1 MGTKSFLPASPIS
14 NAMETVVANLG
25 IDVAKKKFDV
35 ALLKNE
41 KYKSKSFDNKASGFI
56 ALLAWMKQREPGE
69 IHVCLEATGGYG
81 DQLAKFLFENGY
93 TVSVV
98 NPSRVKAFGEAEL
111 LRNKND
117 KIDAKL
123 LARFCNKMK
132 PAAWQPDP
140 PEIEHLR
147 MLGRRRDVLIA
158 MRTQETNRLGNPD
171 KSVNESIEKVIAFL
185 NQEIEQITQSI
196 KDHINSNDDLKK
208 KRDLLDSI
216 KGVGDVVI
224 EAILSETNGFARFDR
239 IEQVVA
245 YMGLS
250 PKEKTSGSSVK
261 GKSLLCKIGS
271 ARLRKV
277 LYMPALSATRSNP
290 FVRDLYLRLTAKSKN
305 GMVVACACM
314 KKLVH
319 IMFGVLKSGKPFDP
333 AYGKTS

>member
-1 MGTKSFLPASPIS
+1 M
-14 NAMETVVANLG
+14 ANLG
-25 IDVAKKKFDV
+25 IDVAKNKFDV

-41 KYKSKSFDNKASGFI
+41 KYKTKSSFDNKPAGFI
-56 ALLAWMKQREPGE
+56 ALLAWMKQREQGE
-69 IHVCLEATGGYG
+69 IRICLEATGAYG

-93 TVSVV
+93 TVSIV

-123 LARFCNKMK
+123 LARFCEKMK
-132 PAAWQPDP
+132 PTAWQPDP

-147 MLGRRRDVLIA
+147 MLGRRRDVLIS
-158 MRTQETNRLGNPD
+158 MRTQEMNRLGNPD
-171 KSVNESIEKVIAFL
+171 ESVNKSIEKVVAFL
-185 NQEIEQITQSI
+185 NQEIEQITQGI
-196 KDHINSNDDLKK
+196 KDHINGNDDLKK
-208 KRDLLDSI
+208 KRDLLNSI

-224 EAILSETNGFARFDR
+224 EAILSETNGFARFER

-250 PKEKTSGSSVK
+250 PKERTSGTSIKKRPS
-261 GKSLLCKIGS
+261 LCKIGS
-271 ARLRKV
+271 ARLRKA
-277 LYMPALSATRSNP
+277 LYMPALSAIKCNP
-290 FVRDLYLRLTAKSKN
+290 FVRALYQRLTAKAKN

-319 IMFGVLKSGKPFDP
+319 IMFGVLKTGKPFDP
-333 AYGKTS
+333 SYA

>member
-1 MGTKSFLPASPIS
+1 
-14 NAMETVVANLG
+14 METVVANLG
-25 IDVAKKKFDV
+25 IDVSKKKFDV
-35 ALLKNE
+35 ALLRVE
-41 KYKSKSFDNKASGFI
+41 KYKSKSFDNNPSGFI
-56 ALLAWMKQREPGE
+56 ALLAWMKLREPGE
-69 IHVCLEATGGYG
+69 IHVCMEATGAYG

-123 LARFCNKMK
+123 LARFCEKMK
-132 PAAWQPDP
+132 PTAWQPDP
-140 PEIEHLR
+140 PEVEHLR

-158 MRTQETNRLGNPD
+158 MRTQEKNRLGNPD
-171 KSVNESIEKVIAFL
+171 ESVNKSIEKVIVFL
-185 NQEIEQITQSI
+185 NQEIQQITLSI
-196 KDHINSNDDLKK
+196 KDHINGNDDLKR

-224 EAILSETNGFARFDR
+224 EAILSETNGFARFER

-261 GKSLLCKIGS
+261 GKPSLCKVGS
-271 ARLRKV
+271 ARLRKL
-277 LYMPALSATRSNP
+277 LYMPALSAIKCNP
-290 FVRDLYLRLTAKSKN
+290 FVRALYQRLTAKSKN

-319 IMFGVLKSGKPFDP
+319 IMFGVLKNGKPFDP
-333 AYGKTS
+333 SYAQTS

>member
-1 MGTKSFLPASPIS
+1 M
-14 NAMETVVANLG
+14 ANLG
-25 IDVAKKKFDV
+25 IDVAKSKFDV

-41 KYKSKSFDNKASGFI
+41 KYKTKSSFDNRPSGFI

-69 IHVCLEATGGYG
+69 IHICMEATGSYG
-81 DQLAKFLFENGY
+81 NDLAKFLFENGY

-98 NPSRVKAFGEAEL
+98 NPARVKAFGEAEL

-123 LARFCNKMK
+123 IARFCQKMK
-132 PAAWQPDP
+132 PTAWQPDP

-147 MLGRRRDVLIA
+147 MLGRRRDALIS
-158 MRTQETNRLGNPD
+158 MRTQEINRLGNPD
-171 KSVNESIEKVIAFL
+171 QSVHESVQKHIAFL

-196 KDHINSNDDLKK
+196 RDHIDGNDDLKK

-224 EAILSETNGFARFDR
+224 EAILSETNGFARFER

-245 YMGLS
+245 FMGLS
-250 PKEKTSGSSVK
+250 PKEKTSGTSVK
-261 GKSLLCKIGS
+261 GRPSLCKIGS
-271 ARLRKV
+271 ARLRKA
-277 LYMPALSATRSNP
+277 LYMPALSASRCNP
-290 FVRDLYLRLTAKSKN
+290 FVRALHQRLTAKSKN
-305 GMVVACACM
+305 GMVIACACM

-319 IMFGVLKSGKPFDP
+319 IMFGVLKTGKPFDP
-333 AYGKTS
+333 TYC

>member
-1 MGTKSFLPASPIS
+1 
-14 NAMETVVANLG
+14 METVVANLG
-25 IDVAKKKFDV
+25 IDVAKNKFDV

-41 KYKSKSFDNKASGFI
+41 KYKTKSSLGNNASGFT

-69 IHVCLEATGGYG
+69 IHVCLEATGAYG

-123 LARFCNKMK
+123 LARFCEKMT

-147 MLGRRRDVLIA
+147 MLGRRRDVLVS

-171 KSVNESIEKVIAFL
+171 ESVNQSIKKVVAFL
-185 NQEIEQITQSI
+185 DQEIEQITQSI
-196 KDHINSNDDLKK
+196 KDHINGNDDLKK

-224 EAILSETNGFARFDR
+224 EAILSETNGFARFER

-250 PKEKTSGSSVK
+250 PKEKTSGTSVK
-261 GKSLLCKIGS
+261 GRSSLCKVGS
-271 ARLRKV
+271 ARLRKA
-277 LYMPALSATRSNP
+277 LYMPALSAIKCNP
-290 FVRDLYLRLTAKSKN
+290 FVRALYERLTAQSKH

-319 IMFGVLKSGKPFDP
+319 IMFGVLKTGKPFD
-333 AYGKTS
+333 AEYC

>member
-1 MGTKSFLPASPIS
+1 MP
-14 NAMETVVANLG
+14 VATLG
-25 IDVAKKKFDV
+25 IDVAKKKFQA

-41 KYKSKSFDNKASGFI
+41 KYKSKSFDNTINGFI
-56 ALLAWMKQREPGE
+56 ALLAWLKQREPGE
-69 IHVCLEATGGYG
+69 IHVCLEATGSYG
-81 DQLAKFLFENGY
+81 ESLAKFLFEHGY

-98 NPSRVKAFGEAEL
+98 NPSRIKAFGESEL

-117 KIDAKL
+117 KLDAQL
-123 LARFCNKMK
+123 IARFCEKMK
-132 PAAWQPDP
+132 PAAWEPDP

-158 MRTQETNRLGNPD
+158 MRTQEINRRGNPD
-171 KSVNESIEKVIAFL
+171 KSVSESIEKVIAFL
-185 NQEIEQITQSI
+185 NREIEKITQDI
-196 KDHINSNDDLKK
+196 KDHINSSPDLKK

-250 PKEKTSGSSVK
+250 PKEKTSGTSVK
-261 GKSLLCKIGS
+261 GRPSLCKMGS
-271 ARLRKV
+271 ARLRKA
-277 LYMPALSATRSNP
+277 LYMPALSASRCNP
-290 FVRDLYLRLTAKSKN
+290 FVRALRQRLKAKSKN
-305 GMVVACACM
+305 GMVIACACM

-319 IMFGVLKSGKPFDP
+319 IMFGVLKNGKPFDSTYCNAP
-333 AYGKTS
+333 